1 MAQYLVPPHHSAADN
16 VMENGGIHAGLVG
29 IQFQRAAHVPQ
40 PRPGVQIPEAEGH
53 LLAGDDL
60 QLLKKTDAGQFP
72 QRVLVGGV
80 AGAALALYGVAAHH
94 GQGRDLAVFRRGDPL
109 DIGDDIGPVPAE
121 LEEAVEKRVEVRKIL
136 GQDLIVH
143 PSGQQRAAGHE
154 EEILNGIGQ
163 TAGQLIGKGR
173 AGNVVKAVFLPGVGE
188 GGHALFCRE
197 HSRREEG
204 RIAAAGDVDGAVRE
218 PFPDGKQ
225 LPQDAVCLEETGLHE
240 DQLRLPAPPPEKGG
254 QSLLPGA
261 VLGDL
266 TGAEVDDAPGAEH
279 IRCQN
284 IFDGTLV
291 IQFDQGVH
299 APSAFLC
306 FSPLY
311 CVPAENTIDNPP
323 GLSEKGC

>member
-1 MAQYLVPPHHSAADN
+1 M
-16 VMENGGIHAGLVG
+16 
-29 IQFQRAAHVPQ
+29 
-40 PRPGVQIPEAEGH
+40 
-53 LLAGDDL
+53 
-60 QLLKKTDAGQFP
+60 
-72 QRVLVGGV
+72 
-80 AGAALALYGVAAHH
+80 
-94 GQGRDLAVFRRGDPL
+94 
-109 DIGDDIGPVPAE
+109 
-121 LEEAVEKRVEVRKIL
+121 EEAVEKRVEVRKIL

-154 EEILNGIGQ
+154 EEILDGIGQ
-163 TAGQLIGKGR
+163 AAGQLVGKGR

-188 GGHALFCRE
+188 GGHALLGSE
-197 HSRREEG
+197 HPCGEQG
-204 RIAAAGDVDGAVRE
+204 RVAAAGDVDGAVRVLLS
-218 PFPDGKQ
+218 DGEQ
-225 LPQDAVCLEETGLHE
+225 LSQDAVSLEPAGLHE

-261 VLGDL
+261 ILGDF

-284 IFDGTLV
+284 ILNGTFV

-323 GLSEKGC
+323 GLSEKGR

>member
-1 MAQYLVPPHHSAADN
+1 M
-16 VMENGGIHAGLVG
+16 
-29 IQFQRAAHVPQ
+29 
-40 PRPGVQIPEAEGH
+40 
-53 LLAGDDL
+53 
-60 QLLKKTDAGQFP
+60 
-72 QRVLVGGV
+72 
-80 AGAALALYGVAAHH
+80 
-94 GQGRDLAVFRRGDPL
+94 
-109 DIGDDIGPVPAE
+109 
-121 LEEAVEKRVEVRKIL
+121 EEAVEKRVEVRKIL

-143 PSGQQRAAGHE
+143 PAGQQRAASHE
-154 EEILNGIGQ
+154 EKVLDGIGQ
-163 TAGQLIGKGR
+163 AAGQLVGKGR
-173 AGNVVKAVFLPGVGE
+173 AGDVVKTVFLTGVGE
-188 GGHALFCRE
+188 GRHALFCRE

-204 RIAAAGDVDGAVRE
+204 RVAAAGDVDGAVRE

-311 CVPAENTIDNPP
+311 CVPAGNTIDNPP
-323 GLSEKGC
+323 GLSEKGR

>member
-1 MAQYLVPPHHSAADN
+1 MAQYLIPPHHGAADN

-40 PRPGVQIPEAEGH
+40 PRPGVQIPESEGY

-60 QLLKKTDAGQFP
+60 QILNKVDTGQFP

-80 AGAALALYGVAAHH
+80 AGAALTLHSVATLY
-94 GQGRDLAVFRRGDPL
+94 GQGRGLAIFRGGDPL
-109 DIGDDIGPVPAE
+109 DVGDDIGPVPAE

-143 PSGQQRAAGHE
+143 PAGQQRAAGHE
-154 EEILNGIGQ
+154 EEILDGIGQ
-163 TAGQLIGKGR
+163 ATGQLIGKGR
-173 AGNVVKAVFLPGVGE
+173 AGNVIKAVFLPGIGE
-188 GGHALFCRE
+188 GGHALLGSE
-197 HSRREEG
+197 HPCGEQG
-204 RIAAAGDVDGAVRE
+204 RVAAAGDVDGAVRVLLS
-218 PFPDGKQ
+218 DGEQ
-225 LPQDAVCLEETGLHE
+225 LPQDAVSLEPAGLHE
-240 DQLRLPAPPPEKGG
+240 DQFRLPAPPPEEGG
-254 QSLLPGA
+254 QRLLPGA

-279 IRCQN
+279 IRRQN
-284 IFDGTLV
+284 ILDGSFI

-299 APSAFLC
+299 VPSAFLC

-323 GLSEKGC
+323 DLSEKGC

>member
-1 MAQYLVPPHHSAADN
+1 M
-16 VMENGGIHAGLVG
+16 
-29 IQFQRAAHVPQ
+29 
-40 PRPGVQIPEAEGH
+40 
-53 LLAGDDL
+53 
-60 QLLKKTDAGQFP
+60 
-72 QRVLVGGV
+72 
-80 AGAALALYGVAAHH
+80 
-94 GQGRDLAVFRRGDPL
+94 
-109 DIGDDIGPVPAE
+109 
-121 LEEAVEKRVEVRKIL
+121 EEAVEKRVEVRKIL

-154 EEILNGIGQ
+154 EEVLNGIGQ
-163 TAGQLIGKGR
+163 AAGQLIRESR
-173 AGNVVKAVFLPGVGE
+173 AGNVIKAVFLPGIGE
-188 GGHALFCRE
+188 GRYALLGGEHPCRE
-197 HSRREEG
+197 QG
-204 RIAAAGDVDGAVRE
+204 CVAAAGDVDGAVRVLLS
-218 PFPDGKQ
+218 DGEQ
-225 LPQDAVCLEETGLHE
+225 LPQDAVCLEETGLHKN
-240 DQLRLPAPPPEKGG
+240 QLRLPAPPPEKGG